1 MKKNI
6 FLVLL
11 ICFSLT
17 INTFSQIEKEQ
28 NVEKPFSFNEPFH
41 SLGFSVFAGI
51 NFAPKIENHSGEIKP
66 ILFHSMVPEFIL
78 QYNFMI
84 KNGFGIALEVPFG
97 IFQRSSLTL
106 LSDYGASNDVLLNM
120 GSLYIGFTGKVT
132 VFKELHKNI
141 CMQGELGLKF
151 NPFYHPANKWENRH
165 YYNIIFN
172 TEWEKHVFAEDN
184 SSINFT
190 QVEQQYYGVPDAT
203 VAVLFFFHSQK
214 KPRHNFVLG
223 LNVNLS
229 FVKRIKVTY
238 DTYFSEL
245 GLNHSP
251 YSGFGNYGWNS
262 TAIGITLGYRFF
274 GVK

>member
-1 MKKNI
+1 MKKTI
-6 FLVLL
+6 CLVVL
-11 ICFSLT
+11 IYFSLT
-17 INTFSQIEKEQ
+17 VNLFSQNDKEQ
-28 NVEKPFSFNEPFH
+28 NIEKPFSFNEPFH
-41 SLGFSVFAGI
+41 SLGFSVFTGI
-51 NFAPKIENHSGEIKP
+51 NFAPKLQNHSGEIKP
-66 ILFHSMVPEFIL
+66 ALFHSIVPEFIL

-97 IFQRSSLTL
+97 LFTRTSVTP
-106 LSDYGASNDVLLNM
+106 LSDYGASNDVWLNM
-120 GSLYIGFTGKVT
+120 GSFYIGFSGKIT
-132 VFKELHKNI
+132 VIKELHKNI
-141 CMQGELGLKF
+141 CMQGELGIKF
-151 NPFYHPANKWENRH
+151 NPFYHPANKWENKN
-165 YYNIIFN
+165 YYDIIFN
-172 TEWEKHVFAEDN
+172 TTGEYEIAKDN

-245 GLNHSP
+245 GIKNIP

>member
-1 MKKNI
+1 MKKSI
-6 FLVLL
+6 CLVVF

-17 INTFSQIEKEQ
+17 INLFSQNEKEQ
-28 NVEKPFSFNEPFH
+28 KIERPFSFKEPFH
-41 SLGFSVFAGI
+41 SLGFSVFTGI
-51 NFAPKIENHSGEIKP
+51 NFAPKLQDYLGEIEP
-66 ILFHSMVPEFIL
+66 VLFHSIVPEFIL

-84 KNGFGIALEVPFG
+84 KNGFGVALEVPFG
-97 IFQRSSLTL
+97 LFSRTSVTL
-106 LSDYGASNDVLLNM
+106 LSDYGASNDVWLNM
-120 GSLYIGFTGKVT
+120 GDLYIGFSGKIT

-141 CMQGELGLKF
+141 CMQGELGIKF
-151 NPFYHPANKWENRH
+151 NPFYHPANQWENRE
-165 YYNIIFN
+165 YNPYNPRDEYDI
-172 TEWEKHVFAEDN
+172 AEDN
-184 SSINFT
+184 SSVNFT
-190 QVEQQYYGVPDAT
+190 KVEQQYYGVPDAT
-203 VAVLFFFHSQK
+203 AAVLFFFHSQK
-214 KPRHNFVLG
+214 KPRHNFILG

-245 GLNHSP
+245 GLNNIP